1 MKNKKIPIIIG
12 IVSLSVSTAV
22 ICSCFSERATV
33 ATTVYAPAD
42 SAETSSVSD
51 NTLSETNTNIPENDS
66 KSPTESTTENLTE
79 KDVSHSENSESGT
92 SDISQTGFDDPESYL
107 EYNPINGTY
116 FIPDDEK
123 EFCEQSLFVGD
134 SICNGFYWSGVL
146 QNKNLYASPSVG
158 ARNMLT
164 YDMTYCN
171 EPKKFV
177 PVLNTLKPKNIFF
190 WMGMNDV
197 NLTDSKEYCENYKK
211 IIDTAL
217 KNSDAEVYVCGI
229 TPISNLKFTKKET
242 INEFNDAI
250 RRFVEHQY
258 DERVHY
264 LYFGEPLKDANGLLA
279 EDCDSGDGVHLSC
292 KAHYIAMHEIFVQS
306 GRKNQ

>member
-12 IVSLSVSTAV
+12 IASLSASTVV

-33 ATTVYAPAD
+33 ATMTYAPAD
-42 SAETSSVSD
+42 AAENSSVSENVLFES
-51 NTLSETNTNIPENDS
+51 NTSDSENSSESITDS
-66 KSPTESTTENLTE
+66 NAESAPE
-79 KDVSHSENSESGT
+79 KDVSESGSAGAAQST
-92 SDISQTGFDDPESYL
+92 FDDPESYL
-107 EYNPINGTY
+107 EYNPVNGTY

-146 QNKNLYASPSVG
+146 QSKNVYAEPSVG

-164 YDMTYCN
+164 YDMTYCGAH
-171 EPKKFV
+171 KKFV

-197 NLTDSKEYCENYKK
+197 NLTGSKEYCENYEK

-217 KNSDAEVYVCGI
+217 KNSEAEVYVCGI

-242 INEFNDAI
+242 INEFNDAV
-250 RRFVEHQY
+250 RRFVEHHY
-258 DERVHY
+258 SERVHY

-279 EDCDSGDGVHLSC
+279 EEYDSGDGVHLSC
-292 KAHYIAMHEIFVQS
+292 KAHYIAMHEIFVRAT
-306 GRKNQ
+306 GKNQ